1 MLSCLACELMVFVC
15 TYRVYWQALHIYI
28 KQLEVENSTMR
39 DKDSRAQAQIV
50 NLQSSVQKLKAE
62 VGAVVV
68 I

>member
-1 MLSCLACELMVFVC
+1 
-15 TYRVYWQALHIYI
+15 
-28 KQLEVENSTMR
+28 MR

-62 VGAVVV
+62 VSAVIV